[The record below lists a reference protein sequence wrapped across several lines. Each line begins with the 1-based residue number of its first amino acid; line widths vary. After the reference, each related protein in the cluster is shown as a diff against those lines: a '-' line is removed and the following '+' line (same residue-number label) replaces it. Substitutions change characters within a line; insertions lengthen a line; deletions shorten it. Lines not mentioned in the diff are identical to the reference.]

1 MEAAEAAATVVVEVV
16 EAAAT
21 EVVEAAEAA
30 TVVVAAE
37 VVDMVVV
44 AEAVTAA
51 DTRIVVLVRT
61 TAKSSKS
68 SADFLQGTARIN
80 PGRFPCKGGISG
92 NLVEIPKQQEK
103 LETDFSRFQNP

>member
-1 MEAAEAAATVVVEVV
+1 VEAAEAAEAAATEVV

-37 VVDMVVV
+37 VVDMVVA

-68 SADFLQGTARIN
+68 SADFLQGTARII
-80 PGRFPCKGGISG
+80 RAVF
-92 NLVEIPKQQEK
+92 LVRVEFQEI
-103 LETDFSRFQNP
+103 

>member
-1 MEAAEAAATVVVEVV
+1 MVVEAAEAAATVVVAVDM
-16 EAAAT
+16 
-21 EVVEAAEAA
+21 
-30 TVVVAAE
+30 
-37 VVDMVVV
+37 VVDMVVA

-61 TAKSSKS
+61 TAKSPKS
-68 SADFLQGTARIN
+68 SADFLQGTARIH

>member
-1 MEAAEAAATVVVEVV
+1 MVAAEAVDTAEAAEEATVVV
-16 EAAAT
+16 
-21 EVVEAAEAA
+21 AAEAA

-68 SADFLQGTARIN
+68 SADFLQGTARII
-80 PGRFPCKGGISG
+80 RAVF
-92 NLVEIPKQQEK
+92 LVRVEFQEI
-103 LETDFSRFQNP
+103 